1 MKISAPEYSG
11 ALFYVFNKIKRQ
23 PFGCRFFYNDTLDMV
38 FQVRQNQRIDLA
50 VIVFTHGVIL
60 TVKPV
65 VCPLN
70 AIQGSGLV
78 GLNRLF

>member
-1 MKISAPEYSG
+1 M
-11 ALFYVFNKIKRQ
+11 FYAFNGIAANEIKRQ

-65 VCPLN
+65 VSPLN

-78 GLNRLF
+78 GLNCLF

>member
-1 MKISAPEYSG
+1 MKIYAPEYSG
-11 ALFYVFNKIKRQ
+11 ALFYAFNEIKRQ

-50 VIVFTHGVIL
+50 VIVFTHGVIFS
-60 TVKPV
+60 VKPV

-78 GLNRLF
+78 GLNCLF